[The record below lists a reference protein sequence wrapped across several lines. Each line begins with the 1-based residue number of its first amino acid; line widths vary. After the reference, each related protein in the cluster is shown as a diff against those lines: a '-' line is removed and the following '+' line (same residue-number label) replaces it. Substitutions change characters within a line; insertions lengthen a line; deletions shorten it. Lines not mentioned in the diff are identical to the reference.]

1 MWPMPDAAPLFH
13 GRQQPRGVILAE
25 RMLPRKHEVLI
36 PGPQSHAAKVAFA
49 KYFLWKTRH
58 GYVGLP

>member
-1 MWPMPDAAPLFH
+1 M
-13 GRQQPRGVILAE
+13 QQCR
-25 RMLPRKHEVLI
+25 
-36 PGPQSHAAKVAFA
+36 PQSHAAKVAFE